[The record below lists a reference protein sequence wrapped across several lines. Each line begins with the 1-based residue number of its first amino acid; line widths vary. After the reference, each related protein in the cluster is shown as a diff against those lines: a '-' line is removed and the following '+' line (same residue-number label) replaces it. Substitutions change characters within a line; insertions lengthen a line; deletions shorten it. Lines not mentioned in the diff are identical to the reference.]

1 MPAPDI
7 SIDKAINHQLKL
19 TDQSATRLIPY
30 DADINIMTKVG
41 LPVSI
46 EFVLKGLTSL
56 QQNAIALTS
65 QGSPV
70 QANKAYS
77 FNSHLELKQWLS
89 SAHIQLIN
97 NICQTGE
104 QLAIDLAIHFSQAI
118 GAVTRTKIITSNI
131 TALGVI
137 QSPLSLVSSPAT
149 PTDVSG
155 KTSDSQIR
163 LDLTSQADSTS
174 GNPYDPYQLVVTRNS
189 NTQSLSNTFDF
200 LINQQV
206 FDLGFNESI
215 DLNYGQLA
223 SLQSIYSPL
232 AIAYPHFPEPLGS
245 TLTSQVCM
253 EVTNGITAHRAKSCS
268 NRLNLEVVAP
278 NLEISLCKTRVFGY
292 SNKEYDISKTLCPKI
307 TGAPEIINWTIST
320 NINQASLVILNDPQ
334 TLANFSITLSSQ
346 AGTGNQY
353 LIAPTPY
360 QLQQFINQMKYQ
372 LNIQSDEEVE
382 TQISMQ
388 IENALTDPSQA
399 NPPPQTVIYRIRP
412 GRRLQE
418 SDHGFLN

>member
-1 MPAPDI
+1 MNNFKYLNEIRLDASIYEAYVVSDQTRWIANQSKSQNISLPYLPAPDI

-30 DADINIMTKVG
+30 DSNINIMTKVG
-41 LPVSI
+41 LPISI
-46 EFVLKGLTSL
+46 EFVLKDLTSSQL
-56 QQNAIALTS
+56 SAIALTS
-65 QGSPV
+65 QGNQV
-70 QANKAYS
+70 QANKVYS

-104 QLAIDLAIHFSQAI
+104 SLVINLAIHFSQAI

-131 TALGVI
+131 SALGVI
-137 QSPLSLVSSPAT
+137 QNPLSLVSNPDT
-149 PTDVSG
+149 PIDVSG
-155 KTSDSQIR
+155 KTSDSQISI
-163 LDLTSQADSTS
+163 DLISQADSTS
-174 GNPYDPYQLVVTRNS
+174 GNPYDPYQLVITKSS

-223 SLQSIYSPL
+223 NLQSIYRPL
-232 AIAYPHFPEPLGS
+232 AIAYPHFTESLGS

-253 EVTNGITAHRAKSCS
+253 EITNKITAHRTQSCS

-292 SNKEYDISKTLCPKI
+292 SNKEYDMSKTLCPKI
-307 TGAPEIINWTIST
+307 TGAPESINWTIST
-320 NINQASLVILNDPQ
+320 DINQASLNILADAQ
-334 TLANFSITLSSQ
+334 TF
-346 AGTGNQY
+346 G
-353 LIAPTPY
+353 
-360 QLQQFINQMKYQ
+360 
-372 LNIQSDEEVE
+372 
-382 TQISMQ
+382 
-388 IENALTDPSQA
+388 
-399 NPPPQTVIYRIRP
+399 
-412 GRRLQE
+412 
-418 SDHGFLN
+418 